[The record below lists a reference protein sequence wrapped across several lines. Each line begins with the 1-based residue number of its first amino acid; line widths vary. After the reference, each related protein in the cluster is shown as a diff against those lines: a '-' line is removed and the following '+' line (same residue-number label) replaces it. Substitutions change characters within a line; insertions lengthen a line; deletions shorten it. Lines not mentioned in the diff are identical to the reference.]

1 VAVKLKTVKLDDDVF
16 VSWYILK
23 IFAAFG
29 EGNNLMVDPSKQFQ

>member
-1 VAVKLKTVKLDDDVF
+1 VAVKLKTVKLDDVF
-16 VSWYILK
+16 VSPKPLK